1 MITTNKLEIDIIS
14 DVTCPW
20 CIIGY
25 QSLIEAIKELGME
38 DSTVISWKAFQLNP
52 NLPIEGQEIS
62 EHIQQ
67 KYGATAEQSAANR
80 EHIKTRGTDVD
91 YKFDFADN
99 GRIYNTF
106 DAHRLIHWAKEYGLQ
121 TKLKLALFDLYFQQQ
136 GNPSNHSTLVKVA
149 ESVGLNPELSLEI
162 LISDQFVAEVRH
174 EIASS
179 QQKGIHSV
187 PSFIF
192 NNEMLVTGGHP
203 KETFVNVIN
212 DLQVK

>member
-1 MITTNKLEIDIIS
+1 MNSTIEIDIIS

-25 QSLIEAIKELGME
+25 QSLMEAIKELGME
-38 DSTVISWKAFQLNP
+38 DSIDISWKAFQLNP
-52 NLPIEGQEIS
+52 NLPTEGQEIS

-80 EHIKTRGTDVD
+80 ANIKARGLDVD

-106 DAHRLIHWAKEYGLQ
+106 DAHRLLHWAKGYGLQ
-121 TKLKLALFDLYFQQQ
+121 TKLKLALFDLYFQKQ
-136 GNPSNHSTLVKVA
+136 GNPSDHSALVKVA
-149 ESVGLNPELSLEI
+149 ESVGLDPDLALKI
-162 LISDQFVAEVRH
+162 LTTDQYVDEVRT
-174 EIASS
+174 EIASA

-203 KETFVNVIN
+203 KETFVNVIKGLI
-212 DLQVK
+212 D

>member
-1 MITTNKLEIDIIS
+1 MKNSISIEIIS
-14 DVTCPW
+14 DISCPW

-25 QSLIEAIKELGME
+25 QSLMAAVSELGVE
-38 DSTVISWKAFQLNP
+38 DSIEIKWKAFELNP
-52 NLPIEGQEIS
+52 NMPIEGQEIS

-67 KYGATAEQSAANR
+67 KYGATPEQSAANR
-80 EHIKTRGTDVD
+80 ANIKARGLEVG

-106 DAHRLIHWAKEYGLQ
+106 DAHRLIYWAKEYDLQ
-121 TKLKLALFDLYFQQQ
+121 TKLKLALFDLYFKQQ
-136 GNPSNHSTLVKVA
+136 GNPSDHSILVNVA
-149 ESVGLNPELSLEI
+149 DSIGLNPNLALKI
-162 LISDQFVAEVRH
+162 LITDQFAAEVRA
-174 EIASS
+174 EISS
-179 QQKGIHSV
+179 WQQNGIHSV

-203 KETFVNVIN
+203 KETFVNIIN